1 MKPSLDA
8 LACRIGIED
17 GYHDIWGKEHRTS
30 AKTKQAILAALG
42 VEADFTCPEIYVIE
56 ADKPC
61 EANLNG
67 QPTALPP
74 LPIGY
79 HRWPTGEQEVLLIAA
94 PPRCWLPPELEAG
107 RRLWGVSTQ
116 LYSLRSADNCGIG
129 DFRDLT
135 ALAEGTARMGA
146 GMLGVNP
153 LHASYPSNPHEFSPY
168 SPSNREFLN
177 YLYIDLSQ
185 LEGAGEIDA
194 SALRHHALIDY
205 PGVASLKKAA
215 L

>member
-17 GYHDIWGKEHRTS
+17 GYQDIWGKEHRTS

-116 LYSLRSADNCGIG
+116 LYSLRSA
-129 DFRDLT
+129 
-135 ALAEGTARMGA
+135 
-146 GMLGVNP
+146 
-153 LHASYPSNPHEFSPY
+153 
-168 SPSNREFLN
+168 
-177 YLYIDLSQ
+177 
-185 LEGAGEIDA
+185 
-194 SALRHHALIDY
+194 
-205 PGVASLKKAA
+205 
-215 L
+215 